1 MPSAIR
7 IITFFSRLLD
17 VNFVNIQNHQGVVY
31 DSATEKWINADL
43 ITIVLPPQ
51 AGNAGKFLQT
61 DGSTLQWTEIVGGGG
76 GITNLNGLTVGT
88 QAFATGAAGTDFG
101 ISSTGSTH
109 TFNIPSSSGS
119 NRGLLTSSDW
129 TTFNNKLSSTLTS
142 SYIFVGNAS
151 NIATG
156 VAMSGDATINNAG
169 GLTLATVNSNVGT
182 FTYATITVDA
192 KGRITAASNGTGVIQ
207 SLNTL
212 TASSQTFATGTAG
225 TDFGISSTGSTHT
238 FNIPSSSGSN
248 RGLLTSSDWTT
259 FNNKLSSTLTSA
271 NIFVGNGSNIATGVA
286 MSGDAS
292 INNSGAL
299 TLSTVNSNVGTFTY
313 ATVTVDGKGRITAAS
328 NGTTVPT
335 NLGGTGLGSIGS
347 ANQVLG
353 VNNAANALEYKTLVA
368 GTNVTISHGANSVT
382 INASAGAGGYATVQ
396 EDGSNLTARS
406 TINFVGGAFTASDD
420 GVNGRT
426 NVNADA
432 GLEALA
438 NYNTNGILV
447 QTSNNNFAGRTIT
460 GTTNRVTVSN
470 GDGVSSNPTLD
481 VGSEVVVTTGSYSNP
496 SWITA
501 LAASKITGTLGVS
514 NGGTGLSSLG
524 TANYVL
530 AVNSLGNAL
539 EYKFVYSVSDAI
551 EVIPGSGELVWDFI
565 PGVVDINAFSG
576 TLGISKGGTG
586 QTTANAALN
595 ALLPSQ
601 TGNANKFLMT
611 DGANTS
617 WSTGNQAITLSGD
630 VTTPTMTSG
639 TYTATIA
646 ARAVTFAKMQAIAQ
660 NRILGR
666 TATGSGDIEEL
677 TSSSTKTMLSL
688 NLVENVALSTW
699 AGSTN
704 LITLGTITTG
714 TWNGTTIAVSRG
726 GTGLTSLGTANQVLA
741 VNTGATAL
749 EYKTVSAGSSKI
761 SVTLGAGSITVD
773 TVEANFNINNMSGF
787 PVTVAKGGTGLT
799 SVSGAGA
806 LLYGT
811 STTTMASLAAGTS
824 SQVLHG
830 GITPSWGAVVL
841 TSEVSGIL
849 PGANGGTNNGF
860 MQFTGPA
867 TSLKTY
873 TLPNVNALVLTDAAT
888 VTVAQGGT
896 GRATLTANSI
906 LMGNGTSQV
915 SLIAPSTS
923 GNVLTSNG
931 TTWVSQAPAAAT
943 VSIGSTITS
952 GTTGSI
958 LFIGSGPILS
968 QNNANFFWDNTTNAN
983 FLRIASGTSPGE
995 IRLLTSSSSPS
1006 AYVSLKSP
1014 SGLGS
1019 GYPYILPSAYPVSN
1033 GQVLASDTSGNMS
1046 WINPGGTIS
1055 FDQILTGNNNSGQVL
1070 TVSGSS
1076 YMEYWQSTMKFTS
1089 NTSLVPTHILES
1101 GTDSNAVS
1109 YTQRFSVGNQC
1120 LMIAHG
1126 RYTPSISFFDEN
1138 AFPIGF
1144 NENFIKIA
1152 GSSANPPIKLQGIEN
1167 PYPGRR
1173 IHIRNAGEYDIL
1185 VCHESS
1191 SALTS
1196 KKRIR
1201 TPYGVDILMRP
1212 RDEFTF
1218 MYDDEAA
1225 DANGRWILVNG
1236 HENVIT
1242 DPMCVGKMYDEFWGG
1257 VTTSGSY
1264 GNTGYLTQASGGSVV
1279 QNVTGT
1285 STDEQGWVQLQTGT
1299 GTAGYVSMFYNAASQ
1314 KTSNLLGGTIW
1325 ECLLRIQNLSV
1336 VGNEFQVIAGLSD
1349 VNTTPNATNA
1359 FVGFVYDRLNYGDFW
1374 TYRCKDAF
1382 GTTENAG
1389 GTLYTAVDVTTD
1401 WISLKWILSNDDSG
1415 GNRTKVSFYINNGL
1429 VGEITTN
1436 IPLSNIRVHPSIIGI
1451 FKSSG
1456 TTSRTVDVE
1465 MTNLMV
1471 FYSKRRLITPRSA
1484 GLDKGPGGSANY
1496 PAANPPA
1503 TGSVIGE

>member
-17 VNFVNIQNHQGVVY
+17 VNFVNIQNNQGVVY
-31 DSATEKWINADL
+31 NSTTAKWVNADL

-61 DGSTLQWTEIVGGGG
+61 DGSNLQWTTIVGGGG
-76 GITNLNGLTVGT
+76 GITSLNGLTVGT
-88 QAFATGAAGTDFG
+88 QTFATGVSGTDFG
-101 ISSTGSTH
+101 ISSTASTH
-109 TFNIPSSSGS
+109 TFNIPNSSGS

-129 TTFNNKLSSTLTS
+129 NTFNSKLSSTLTS
-142 SYIFVGNAS
+142 AYIFVGNAS

-156 VAMSGDATINNAG
+156 VAVSGDATINNSG
-169 GLTLATVNSNVGT
+169 GLTLSTVNSNVGT

-192 KGRITAASNGTGVIQ
+192 KGRITAAANGTGVIQ

-212 TASSQTFATGTAG
+212 TASSQTFSTGTTG

-238 FNIPSSSGSN
+238 FNIPSSSAAN
-248 RGLLTSSDWTT
+248 RGLLTSSDWAV
-259 FNNKLSSTLTSA
+259 FNNKLSSSLSSA

-286 MSGDAS
+286 MSGDAT
-292 INNSGAL
+292 INNTGAV
-299 TLSTVNSNVGTFTY
+299 TLSTVNSNVGSFTY
-313 ATVTVDGKGRITAAS
+313 ASITVDGKGRITAAS

-335 NLGGTGLGSIGS
+335 NLGGTGLSSIGTS
-347 ANQVLG
+347 NQVLG

-368 GTNVTISHGANSVT
+368 GTNVTISHGVNSVT

-420 GVNGRT
+420 SLNGRT
-426 NVNADA
+426 NINVDA

-447 QTSNNNFAGRTIT
+447 QTSNNNFAGRTIA
-460 GTTNRVTVSN
+460 GTANRVTVSN
-470 GDGVSSNPTLD
+470 GDGVSGNPTLD

-501 LAASKITGTLGVS
+501 LAASKITGTLGTS
-514 NGGTGLSSLG
+514 NGGTGLNFIDSANRILG
-524 TANYVL
+524 VRPDGT
-530 AVNSLGNAL
+530 GL
-539 EYKFVYSVSDAI
+539 EYKTIMSTTNAIGIDFATEEIALTFDPGSVSI
-551 EVIPGSGELVWDFI
+551 NDFI
-565 PGVVDINAFSG
+565 GPLSIA
-576 TLGISKGGTG
+576 KGGTG

-595 ALLPSQ
+595 AFLPSQ
-601 TGNANKFLMT
+601 TGNANRFLMT
-611 DGANTS
+611 DGSNTS
-617 WSTGNQAITLSGD
+617 WALGNQAITLSGD
-630 VTTPTMTSG
+630 VTTPVMTSG
-639 TYTATIA
+639 TFTATIA
-646 ARAVTFAKMQAIAQ
+646 ARAVTFPKVQAIAQ

-677 TSSSTKTMLSL
+677 TSASVKTLLAL
-688 NLVENVALSTW
+688 NLVENTALSTW
-699 AGSTN
+699 VGSTN
-704 LITLGTITTG
+704 LTTLGTITTG
-714 TWNGTTIAVSRG
+714 TWNGTTIAVGRG

-749 EYKTVSAGSSKI
+749 EYKTVSNGSSKI
-761 SVTLGAGSITVD
+761 SVTLGAGSIIID
-773 TVEANFNINNMSGF
+773 AVEANFNINNMSGF
-787 PVTVAKGGTGLT
+787 PITVSRGGTGLF
-799 SVSGAGA
+799 SISGAGA
-806 LLYGT
+806 IVYGT
-811 STTTMASLAAGTS
+811 STTAMASLAAGTT

-830 GITPSWGAVVL
+830 GTTPSWGSVVL

-873 TLPNVNALVLTDAAT
+873 TLPNANALILTDAAT

-896 GRATLTANSI
+896 GRATLAANNV
-906 LMGNGTSQV
+906 LLGNGTSQV
-915 SLIAPSTS
+915 GLVAPSTS

-931 TTWVSQAPAAAT
+931 TTWISQAPPSAT

-952 GTTGSI
+952 GTAGSI

-968 QNNANFFWDNTTNAN
+968 QNNANFFWDNTTNGN
-983 FLRIASGTSPGE
+983 FLRIAAGTQPGE

-1006 AYVSLKSP
+1006 SYVSLKSP

-1019 GYPYILPSAYPVSN
+1019 GYPYILPSAYPVSS

-1055 FDQILTGNNNSGQVL
+1055 FDQILTGNNNSGQAL

-1076 YMEYWQSTMKFTS
+1076 YMEYWPSTMRFTS
-1089 NTSLVPTHILES
+1089 NVSLVPTHILES
-1101 GTDSNAVS
+1101 GTDSNATS

-1120 LMIAHG
+1120 VMIAHG
-1126 RYTPSISFFDEN
+1126 RYTPSISVFDEN

-1152 GSSANPPIKLQGIEN
+1152 GNSANPPIKLQGIEN
-1167 PYPGRR
+1167 PYAGRR
-1173 IHIRNAGEYDIL
+1173 IYIRNAGEYDVL
-1185 VCHESS
+1185 VCNEST
-1191 SALTS
+1191 SALSS

-1218 MYDDEAA
+1218 IYDDEAA

-1236 HENVIT
+1236 YENTVA

-1257 VTTSGSY
+1257 TTTSGSY
-1264 GNTGYLTQASGGSVV
+1264 GNTGYLVQASGGSVV
-1279 QNVTGT
+1279 QNVIGT
-1285 STDEQGWVQLQTGT
+1285 SSEEQGWVQLQTGT
-1299 GTAGYVSMFYNAASQ
+1299 GVSGYVSMFYNAASQ

-1325 ECLLRIQNLSV
+1325 ECLIRVQNLSV
-1336 VGNEFQVIAGLSD
+1336 VGNEFQIIAGLSD

-1401 WISLKWILSNDDSG
+1401 WVSLKWVLANDDSL

-1436 IPLSNIRVHPSIIGI
+1436 IPLSNVRIHPSIIGI

-1471 FYSKRRLITPRSA
+1471 FYSKRRLVTPRSA

-1503 TGSVIGE
+1503 TGSEA

>member
-43 ITIVLPPQ
+43 ITIVLPSQ
-51 AGNAGKFLQT
+51 TGNAGKFLQT
-61 DGSTLQWTEIVGGGG
+61 DGSTLQWTEVVGGGG

-88 QAFATGAAGTDFG
+88 QAFATGTVGTDFG
-101 ISSTGSTH
+101 ISSTASTH
-109 TFNIPSSSGS
+109 TFNIPNSSGS

-129 TTFNNKLSSTLTS
+129 NTFNNKLSSTLTS
-142 SYIFVGNAS
+142 AYIFVGNAS

-156 VAMSGDATINNAG
+156 VAMSGDATINNSGA
-169 GLTLATVNSNVGT
+169 LTLATVNSNVGT

-192 KGRITAASNGTGVIQ
+192 KGRITSATNGTGAIQ

-212 TASSQTFATGTAG
+212 TASSQTFATGTTG

-238 FNIPSSSGSN
+238 FNLPSSSATN
-248 RGLLTSSDWTT
+248 RGLLTSTDWNT

-271 NIFVGNGSNIATGVA
+271 YIFVGNGSNIATGVA
-286 MSGDAS
+286 MSGDAT
-292 INNSGAL
+292 INNSGAV
-299 TLSTVNSNVGTFTY
+299 TLSTINSNVGTFTY
-313 ATVTVDGKGRITAAS
+313 ASITVDGKGRITAAS

-335 NLGGTGLGSIGS
+335 NLGGTGLGSIGTS
-347 ANQVLG
+347 NQVLG
-353 VNNAANALEYKTLVA
+353 VNNAANALEYKTLIA
-368 GTNVTISHGANSVT
+368 GTNVTITHGANSVT
-382 INASAGAGGYATVQ
+382 INASAGAGGYTEIQ
-396 EDGSNLTARS
+396 EDGTPVATQSKL
-406 TINFVGGAFTASDD
+406 NFVGSAATVVDD
-420 GVNGRT
+420 AGSLRT
-426 NVNADA
+426 NVTFDD
-432 GLEALA
+432 GLNALA
-438 NYNTNGILV
+438 SYNTNGILV

-460 GTTNRVTVSN
+460 GTSDRIIVSN
-470 GDGVSSNPTLD
+470 GDGVSGNPTLD
-481 VGSEVVVTTGSYSNP
+481 VGLEVVVTSVEYLDP
-496 SWITA
+496 DWIFSLSA
-501 LAASKITGTLGVS
+501 LKI
-514 NGGTGLSSLG
+514 
-524 TANYVL
+524 
-530 AVNSLGNAL
+530 
-539 EYKFVYSVSDAI
+539 I
-551 EVIPGSGELVWDFI
+551 
-565 PGVVDINAFSG
+565 DI
-576 TLGISKGGTG
+576 LDISQGGTG
-586 QTTANAALN
+586 QATANAALN

-601 TGNANKFLMT
+601 TGNGNKFLMT
-611 DGANTS
+611 NGSNTS
-617 WSTGNQAITLSGD
+617 WSSNTQIITLSGD
-630 VTTPTMTSG
+630 VTTPSMTSG

-646 ARAVTFAKMQAIAQ
+646 ARAVTFPKMQAIAQ

-666 TATGSGDIEEL
+666 TASGSGDIEEL

-688 NLVENVALSTW
+688 NLVENVAISTW

-704 LITLGTITTG
+704 LTTLGTITTG
-714 TWNGTTIAVSRG
+714 TWNGTTIAISRG
-726 GTGLTSLGTANQVLA
+726 GTGLTSLGSANQVLA
-741 VNTGATAL
+741 VNTGATGL
-749 EYKTVSAGSSKI
+749 EYKTVSNGSSKI
-761 SVTLGAGSITVD
+761 SVTLGAGSIVID
-773 TVEANFNINNMSGF
+773 AVEANFNINNMSGF
-787 PVTVAKGGTGLT
+787 PVTVNKGGTGLT
-799 SVSGAGA
+799 SISGAGA
-806 LLYGT
+806 ILYGT
-811 STTTMASLAAGTS
+811 STTAMASLAAGTS

-830 GITPSWGAVVL
+830 GTTPSWGSVVL

-873 TLPNVNALVLTDAAT
+873 TLPNTNALVLTDAAT

-896 GRATLTANSI
+896 GRATLTANNV
-906 LMGNGTSQV
+906 LLGNGTSQV
-915 SLIAPSTS
+915 GLVAPSTS

-931 TTWVSQAPAAAT
+931 TTWTSQAPAAAS
-943 VSIGSTITS
+943 VSIGSTVTS

-958 LFIGSGPILS
+958 LFIGSGPVLS
-968 QNNANFFWDNTTNAN
+968 QNNTNFFWDNTTNAN
-983 FLRIASGTSPGE
+983 FLRIASGTQPGE
-995 IRLLTSSSSPS
+995 VRLLTSSSSPS
-1006 AYVSLKSP
+1006 FYIALKAP

-1019 GYPYILPSAYPVSN
+1019 GYPYVLPSSYPISS

-1046 WINPGGTIS
+1046 WINPGGSVS
-1055 FDQILTGNNNSGQVL
+1055 FDQILTGNNNSGQAL

-1076 YMEYWQSTMKFTS
+1076 YIESWPSTMKFTS
-1089 NTSLVPTHILES
+1089 NTSLIPTHTLES
-1101 GTDSNAVS
+1101 GTDSNATS

-1126 RYTPSISFFDEN
+1126 RYTTDVLITDQN

-1152 GSSANPPIKLQGIEN
+1152 GASFVSPIKLQGIEN
-1167 PYPGRR
+1167 PYAGRR
-1173 IHIRNAGEYDIL
+1173 IYIRNAGEYDIL

-1196 KKRIR
+1196 KKRII
-1201 TPYGVDILMRP
+1201 TPYGVNILMRP

-1218 MYDDEAA
+1218 IYDDESMES
-1225 DANGRWILVNG
+1225 NGRWILVNG
-1236 HENVIT
+1236 HENVVA

-1257 VTTSGSY
+1257 TTTSGSY
-1264 GNTGYLTQASGGSVV
+1264 GNTGYLIQASGGSVV

-1285 STDEQGWVQLQTGT
+1285 STSEQGWVQLQTGT
-1299 GTAGYVSMFYNAASQ
+1299 GTSGYVSMFYNASSQ

-1325 ECLLRIQNLSV
+1325 ECLIRIQNLSV

-1349 VNTTPNATNA
+1349 INTTPSATNA
-1359 FVGFVYDRLNYGDFW
+1359 FVGFVYDRSNYGDFW
-1374 TYRCKDAF
+1374 TYRCKNNS

-1401 WISLKWILSNDDSG
+1401 WVSLKWVLSNDDNV

-1429 VGEITTN
+1429 VGEITNN
-1436 IPLSNIRVHPSIIGI
+1436 IPPSDVRVHPSIIGI

-1484 GLDKGPGGSANY
+1484 GLEKGITGNADY

-1503 TGSVIGE
+1503 TGSIGE